1 MSNPTGDALHAAG
14 LEDKG
19 GTIEPISQSD
29 ADTLHTTVLKMK
41 KQIGS
46 LFKRSAT
53 APCKAA

>member
-19 GTIEPISQSD
+19 GAIEPISQSD
-29 ADTLHTTVLKMK
+29 TDSLRTSLLRMK

-53 APCKAA
+53 APREAA